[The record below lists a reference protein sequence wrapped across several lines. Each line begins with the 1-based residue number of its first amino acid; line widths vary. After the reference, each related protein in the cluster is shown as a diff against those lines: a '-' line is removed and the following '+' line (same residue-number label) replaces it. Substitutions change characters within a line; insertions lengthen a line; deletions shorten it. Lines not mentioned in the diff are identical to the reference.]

1 MAIELVLDASVSL
14 AWFLKETPERAAY
27 AAAVSAAAA
36 DGAILHVPVQW
47 GIEMGH
53 VLLREQRRKVLKR
66 GKLQQALEDLD
77 CFDIRV
83 HLELFTP
90 RRVVDLARRY
100 HLQGYDALYFDL
112 ARTLGLPLATLDHG
126 HRQEMAVSRERLAK
140 LEHALETL
148 RNTARAEEWPAL
160 SSGYR
165 LEIERMQGEIL
176 DYLVQNAPRRE
187 GAPGT

>member
-27 AAAVSAAAA
+27 AATVSAAAA

-66 GKLQQALEDLD
+66 GKLRQALEDLD
-77 CFDIRV
+77 SFDIRV
-83 HLELFTP
+83 HLEPFTP

-112 ARTLGLPLATLDHG
+112 ARTLELPLATLDHG
-126 HRQEMAVSRERLAK
+126 HRQAAK
-140 LEHALETL
+140 VHKVAIF
-148 RNTARAEEWPAL
+148 A
-160 SSGYR
+160 
-165 LEIERMQGEIL
+165 
-176 DYLVQNAPRRE
+176 
-187 GAPGT
+187 GADH

>member
-14 AWFLKETPERAAY
+14 AWFLKENPERAAY

-53 VLLREQRRKVLKR
+53 VLLREHRRKVLNR
-66 GKLQQALEDLD
+66 GKLEQALEDLD
-77 CFDIRV
+77 SFDIRV
-83 HLELFTP
+83 HLELFTA
-90 RRVVDLARRY
+90 RRVVELARRY

-126 HRQEMAVSRERLAK
+126 HRQA
-140 LEHALETL
+140 
-148 RNTARAEEWPAL
+148 ARVHNL
-160 SSGYR
+160 K
-165 LEIERMQGEIL
+165 MFT
-176 DYLVQNAPRRE
+176 
-187 GAPGT
+187 PG